1 MHPAA
6 KLDLGNQRRLA
17 EDQGLPLSG
26 TAGVVVFNVSYRC
39 SEPVRLLFAPV
50 LPRAGGYPDAGAY
63 TYGERRLDLRID
75 APMPART

>member
-1 MHPAA
+1 MIQPRNSISAINVGSP
-6 KLDLGNQRRLA
+6 KSRV
-17 EDQGLPLSG
+17 LPRPP
-26 TAGVVVFNVSYRC
+26 GVVVFNVLYRC

-75 APMPART
+75 APVPART